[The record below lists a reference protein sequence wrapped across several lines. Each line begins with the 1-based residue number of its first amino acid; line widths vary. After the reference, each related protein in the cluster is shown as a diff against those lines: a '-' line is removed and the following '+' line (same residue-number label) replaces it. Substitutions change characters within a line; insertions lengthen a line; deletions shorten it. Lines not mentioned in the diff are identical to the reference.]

1 MVFVV
6 EKEFV
11 MFLKLLLV
19 ISMVATM
26 LGAIAPLMS
35 ASAARAKT
43 VHLNQH
49 LLSAELQGK
58 ALDYNSLR

>member
-1 MVFVV
+1 
-6 EKEFV
+6 